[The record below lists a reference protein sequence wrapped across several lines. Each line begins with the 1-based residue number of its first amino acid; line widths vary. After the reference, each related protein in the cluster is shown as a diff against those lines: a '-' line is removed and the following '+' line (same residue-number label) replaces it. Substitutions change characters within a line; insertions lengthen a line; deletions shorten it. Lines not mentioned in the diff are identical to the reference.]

1 LVYNDMCR
9 EGVTLDDTVF
19 VAALGACAHG
29 GLLQEGWSIF
39 NQMVEYCRIVPRMEH
54 YGCIVDL
61 LGRAG
66 KLQEA
71 VRFIES
77 MPLKPGAFLEYL
89 KCFLRQRNLCF
100 LGSIVGFSIAFR

>member
-1 LVYNDMCR
+1 MCR
-9 EGVTLDDTVF
+9 EEVTLDDTVF

-39 NQMVEYCRIVPRMEH
+39 NQMVGYCRIVPRMEH
-54 YGCIVDL
+54 YGCIVNL